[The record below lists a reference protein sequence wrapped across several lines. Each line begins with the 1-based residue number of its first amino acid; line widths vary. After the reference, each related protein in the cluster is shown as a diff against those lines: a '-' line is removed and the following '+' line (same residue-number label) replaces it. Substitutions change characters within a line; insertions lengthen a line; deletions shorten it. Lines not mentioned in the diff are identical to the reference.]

1 MRIFLVVLSPAVSNS
16 VWKTAVQLIS
26 TSLAEKSEN
35 SARTVAER
43 LLPFQGANH
52 PPELSG

>member
-1 MRIFLVVLSPAVSNS
+1 M
-16 VWKTAVQLIS
+16 WKTAVQLIS

-43 LLPFQGANH
+43 LLPLQGANH